1 MKHPLFIVNGGN
13 VKKYLTILCLVTLPT
28 QAQITFYND
37 ALGMPLGTANT
48 IGNTTFYNDALG
60 MPLGT
65 ANRVGNTT
73 FYNNALG
80 MPLGTA
86 QTPQPIAPLP
96 YSAPLYS
103 NPSAPLFPP
112 SPIFPTSP
120 RGM

>member
-1 MKHPLFIVNGGN
+1 MKNLLLPLSVS
-13 VKKYLTILCLVTLPT
+13 ILCTTNVF
-28 QAQITFYND
+28 AQTTFYSD
-37 ALGMPLGTANT
+37 AMGLPLGTANT
-48 IGNTTFYNDALG
+48 IGNTTFYSDAMGL
-60 MPLGT
+60 PLGT
-65 ANRVGNTT
+65 ANRIGNTT

-80 MPLGTA
+80 LPLGTA